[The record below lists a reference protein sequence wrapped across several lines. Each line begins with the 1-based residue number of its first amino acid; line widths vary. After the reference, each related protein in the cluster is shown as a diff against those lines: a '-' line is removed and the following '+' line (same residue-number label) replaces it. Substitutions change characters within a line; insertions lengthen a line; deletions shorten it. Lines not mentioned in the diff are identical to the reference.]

1 MMGQSRARLTPILVL
16 VALAAIAVFVVGAVV
31 IRGGYDDPGA
41 RSSARAYPTVPPSG
55 APREPQP
62 APTAGQSAA
71 ERVAFAA
78 ARRFL
83 EGYLPYSY
91 GRGPAGRIDAVA
103 PPLAATLRRS
113 PPRVPARIA
122 NDSTLRPHVIAL
134 EVASA
139 NGDLGYD
146 LRAAIDDGRRSY
158 TMTLA
163 VRPDGARWLVTAVS

>member
-1 MMGQSRARLTPILVL
+1 M
-16 VALAAIAVFVVGAVV
+16 
-31 IRGGYDDPGA
+31 
-41 RSSARAYPTVPPSG
+41 PPSG

-71 ERVAFAA
+71 ERAAFAA

-103 PPLAATLRRS
+103 APLAATLRRS

-122 NDSTLRPHVIAL
+122 NDPTLRPRVIAL

-146 LRAAIDDGRRSY
+146 LSAAIDDGRRSY
-158 TMTLA
+158 TMILA

>member
-1 MMGQSRARLTPILVL
+1 MGQSRGRLTPILVL
-16 VALAAIAVFVVGAVV
+16 VALAAIAVGAVV
-31 IRGGYDDPGA
+31 IRGGDDDDPGA
-41 RSSARAYPTVPPSG
+41 PSSAHAYPTVPPSG

-62 APTAGQSAA
+62 APAAGQSAA
-71 ERVAFAA
+71 ERAAFAA

-91 GRGPAGRIDAVA
+91 GRGPAGRVDAVA
-103 PPLAATLRRS
+103 APLAATLRRS

-122 NDSTLRPHVIAL
+122 NDPTLRPRVIAL

-146 LRAAIDDGRRSY
+146 LSAAIDDGQRSY
-158 TMTLA
+158 TMILA